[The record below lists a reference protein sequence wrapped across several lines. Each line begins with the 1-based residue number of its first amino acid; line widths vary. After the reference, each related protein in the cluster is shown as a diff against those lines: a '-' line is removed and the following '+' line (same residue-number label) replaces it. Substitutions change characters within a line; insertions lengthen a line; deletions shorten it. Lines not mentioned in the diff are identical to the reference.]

1 MADRAVES
9 AHCTVAASVWMQL
22 SPIGCERVP
31 QIFLCSPRQSGAGW
45 GHRWR
50 SRVRVVRYIR
60 ARGMIGQ
67 RAMDQLQR
75 LARRSSD
82 PCLYLGWVIR
92 DSRNT
97 LRYSNLRA
105 DSVAK
110 YNQQIRIEEALGAKA
125 PFCGLKEVKNRA

>member
-1 MADRAVES
+1 
-9 AHCTVAASVWMQL
+9 
-22 SPIGCERVP
+22 
-31 QIFLCSPRQSGAGW
+31 
-45 GHRWR
+45 
-50 SRVRVVRYIR
+50 
-60 ARGMIGQ
+60 MIGQ

-97 LRYSNLRA
+97 LRYSNLPA
-105 DSVAK
+105 DRVAK